1 MREIS
6 SMGHTTS
13 HARAR
18 AAAVSD
24 DQHALMRGVVHG
36 VVLSMFDRK
45 TQASLEVATGAVE
58 AARASTSASLAIVTS
73 PGNVVSTRL
82 M

>member
-1 MREIS
+1 
-6 SMGHTTS
+6 MGHTTS

-36 VVLSMFDRK
+36 VVLSMFVW
-45 TQASLEVATGAVE
+45 T
-58 AARASTSASLAIVTS
+58 AALYLTFVL
-73 PGNVVSTRL
+73 
-82 M
+82 